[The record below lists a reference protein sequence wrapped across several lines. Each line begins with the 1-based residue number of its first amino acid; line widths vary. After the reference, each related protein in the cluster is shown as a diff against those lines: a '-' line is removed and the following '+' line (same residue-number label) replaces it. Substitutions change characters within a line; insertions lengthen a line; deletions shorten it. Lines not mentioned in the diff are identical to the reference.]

1 MWFWLSGLP
10 SAVKVRIVYSAS
22 TCLYASSL
30 SSPYSTDGKLELIT
44 SSNDPPA
51 VSTTSSIRKI
61 TLDAYCI
68 SMLRS
73 PWSKSEICE
82 SLSFLAANHMILC
95 QAKRCA
101 LTWALPLPE
110 AGFFKLG
117 NTVLV
122 ILQAK
127 RRRWTA
133 GSYLLTSPLL
143 TSPLCT
149 YAQVCLPLAAADASD
164 S

>member
-1 MWFWLSGLP
+1 LIFIRRLVDVVLAFRPSQRGEGSHCLFGVHMPLRLP
-10 SAVKVRIVYSAS
+10 PK
-22 TCLYASSL
+22 LFL
-30 SSPYSTDGKLELIT
+30 STDGKLELIS

-51 VSTTSSIRKI
+51 VFTISSIRKI

-68 SMLRS
+68 GILPS

-82 SLSFLAANHMILC
+82 SLSFLAANNMILC

-122 ILQAK
+122 ILQIK
-127 RRRWTA
+127 RRRWTC
-133 GSYLLTSPLL
+133 GVLPSYKSAMYVCPSMLTPGR
-143 TSPLCT
+143 C
-149 YAQVCLPLAAADASD
+149 
-164 S
+164 